1 MTSRY
6 ESEGSNPND
15 HTNYKFVWQMIFI
28 HVQIF
33 QHMAIDRTSQSPD
46 YKRYFLIIFAAIVLL
61 AGVIWA
67 LGAFVGIGPLA
78 TDQVISGQALDKNGE
93 PIANAVIVVENQSG
107 EVNLKNAVSTA
118 TLTTTTNNDGEFTT
132 PQIATGN
139 YTVYPRGAGSSYQ
152 YTGIS
157 PPRTNLVFAPVANGS
172 VEKGSAS
179 G

>member
-1 MTSRY
+1 
-6 ESEGSNPND
+6 
-15 HTNYKFVWQMIFI
+15 
-28 HVQIF
+28 
-33 QHMAIDRTSQSPD
+33 MAIDRTSQSPD
-46 YKRYFLIIFAAIVLL
+46 YKRYLLIGVTTIVIVGGL
-61 AGVIWA
+61 IWA

-78 TDQVISGQALDKNGE
+78 ADQVISGQAFDKNGE

-107 EVNLKNAVSTA
+107 EVNLKNAVSTS

-157 PPRTNLVFAPVANGS
+157 PPRTDLVFAPVANGS
-172 VEKGSAS
+172 VEKGNS
-179 G
+179 GS